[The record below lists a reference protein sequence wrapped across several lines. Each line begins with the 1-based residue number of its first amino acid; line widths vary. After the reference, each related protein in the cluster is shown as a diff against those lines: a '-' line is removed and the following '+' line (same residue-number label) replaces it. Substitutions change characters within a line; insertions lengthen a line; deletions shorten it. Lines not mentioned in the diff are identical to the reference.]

1 MKIEKITLCNLAS
14 FEGEHVID
22 FGVEP
27 LRSAGLFA
35 ITGDTGAGKS
45 TLLDAICLALYNR
58 TPRLDDAEKLERNE
72 LDNSERKKQA
82 IQASDPRNMM
92 RRGQKVAYS
101 RVEFTL
107 SDGTRYE
114 AGWLCRVKRTGTYDT
129 ASRSLRQIS
138 PRKKDVASG
147 TDKEVQPLIDE
158 TVGLDYTQ
166 FSRTVM
172 LAQGSF
178 ATFLQAKKRDK
189 SALLEKLTGTEIYG
203 LISMKIY
210 ELASQAEAE
219 AKEIASR
226 IEGILHHRLMP
237 EQLDS
242 IQSDIHQKTTIRDG
256 LLEEQEGVKKRLRWL
271 DEYEAAAKET
281 SRLEAANVAARK
293 ALAAMRAEQILLERY
308 DSVQPMQSLF
318 EAIQVRQQD
327 IGALKEQVAAISTA
341 LTEGG
346 KQLADAERTLAT
358 CREQTADA
366 SRQLQLRQSDL
377 RQGHTLTGE
386 IKAGSQ
392 QLANLK
398 NQLRQEHN
406 SLAGRRQKLAARR
419 EELAALQKE
428 IQGLTLHEQAL
439 SVHHVMFE
447 KIDLIR
453 EKLNSFRAESEQN
466 SQDHKKLAELQRE
479 QEKLQEALM
488 RMESKQQADSEKL
501 STLKSELLIH
511 RQNNQG
517 RDGNGLGQEVS
528 EIRNRLLALRHASL
542 LWQRIANSYEDVAE
556 RRAKIA
562 RDTASMEQAKKDIER
577 ARHEVE
583 ARRDAYSHF
592 SEAYMLSN
600 SENIRRL
607 RRSLKEGTSCPV
619 CGATHHPYHT
629 ETEQELGELMD
640 NLEKD
645 FNEARQEL
653 ERKQQ
658 TLDALV
664 RKSAEDEG
672 GLRADRLHLQQC
684 EKTLRADEEEWQ
696 DFAFL
701 DPSFAECS
709 PAVNRPARQAL
720 IGLLLDSARKAEREK
735 AEELEAF
742 NYHQAQINRFTE
754 QVELLTAQMADDK
767 GNLDKLRTTRKIN
780 QAHVETIQQRVARSD
795 RSCEQLYH
803 DLDEM
808 ITLSDWLADW
818 RRNPDSF
825 RLQLKTLAQDWL
837 TTRDGLKTSTAR
849 EANAEQ
855 ELRTMEEALAEA
867 ARRCQQTQDEHDAL
881 SHAVEGKREQIR
893 RLFGALT
900 PEQEEQRLQDRFAK
914 MQQAQQAAQET
925 YDATNNRLRQLQ
937 GQHQSIE
944 ANRRDRQ
951 RELREQMS
959 RLDMLINNFN
969 ADNPPLQFS
978 AQADLFGGGHAW
990 AEIRARLD
998 ALRGD
1003 VSLAARQLE
1012 EARKRLVRLQPDAGS
1027 LTEGQIAE
1035 ERRRQQA
1042 RLADLGARIEQNAA
1056 ALLSQQALLHAH
1068 ESSTR
1073 QAAKQQQAL
1082 EGARQ
1087 NALQWKRLADLFGSA
1102 DGKRFRQQAQSHT
1115 FRYLVAHANRHL
1127 QQLSPRYQLRTPP
1140 GTLLLEIIDR
1150 DMFDQA
1156 RYVTSLSGGETFVVS
1171 LALALGL
1178 ASLSTGGISIG
1189 SLFIDE
1195 GFGNLDQE
1203 SLDLVMDALS
1213 KLENSQGRKV
1223 GIISHTAQ
1231 IRQQIS
1237 PQIRVRKLPAGARST
1252 ISVL

>member
-92 RRGQKVAYS
+92 RRGQKTAYS

-107 SDGTRYE
+107 SDGSRYE

-129 ASRSLRQIS
+129 VSRSLRQIS
-138 PRKKDVASG
+138 PRKKDIASG

-158 TVGLDYTQ
+158 IVGLDYMQ

-210 ELASQAEAE
+210 ELSGQAEAK

-226 IEGILHHRLMP
+226 IEGILHHRLTP

-242 IQSDIHQKTTIRDG
+242 IQSDIHQKTTLRDS
-256 LLEEQEGVKKRLRWL
+256 LQQELEDVKKSLRWL
-271 DEYEAAAKET
+271 DEYEVAAKDT
-281 SRLEAANVAARK
+281 ARLEAENVAARK
-293 ALAAMRAEQILLERY
+293 ALSAMRAEQLLLERY

-318 EAIQVRQQD
+318 ETIQVHQQD
-327 IGALKEQVAAISTA
+327 IGTLKGQVAVISTA
-341 LTEGG
+341 LTDGE
-346 KQLADAERTLAT
+346 KQLTEAEQTLAT

-366 SRQLQLRQSDL
+366 NRQLQLRQSDL
-377 RQGHTLTGE
+377 RQGHALTGE
-386 IKAGSQ
+386 IKAGLL
-392 QLANLK
+392 QLSNLK
-398 NQLRQEHN
+398 NQLRQEQN

-419 EELAALQKE
+419 EELVALQKE
-428 IQGLTLHEQAL
+428 IQGLKLHEQAL
-439 SVHHVMFE
+439 AVHQVMFE

-453 EKLNSFRAESEQN
+453 DKLNSFRTESEQN
-466 SQDHKKLAELQRE
+466 GQDHKKLAELQRGQGE
-479 QEKLQEALM
+479 LQETLI
-488 RMESKQQADSEKL
+488 RVERKQQSDSEKL

-517 RDGNGLGQEVS
+517 RDGTSLGQEVS

-542 LWQRIANSYEDVAE
+542 LWQRIADSYEDIAE

-562 RDTASMEQAKKDIER
+562 RDTASMEQTKKDIER
-577 ARHEVE
+577 ARHEAE
-583 ARRDAYSHF
+583 AQRDAYSHL

-629 ETEQELGELMD
+629 ETERELGELMD

-645 FNEARQEL
+645 YNEARLEL
-653 ERKQQ
+653 DRKQQ
-658 TLDALV
+658 ALDFLV
-664 RKSAEDEG
+664 RKLAEDEG
-672 GLRADRLHLQQC
+672 GLRADKQHLQQC
-684 EKTLRADEEEWQ
+684 EKTLRADEKEWQ
-696 DFAFL
+696 DFAYL
-701 DPSFAECS
+701 DTSFAECS
-709 PAVNRPARQAL
+709 PAVNRPARQAFM
-720 IGLLLDSARKAEREK
+720 GMLLDNARKAEREK
-735 AEELEAF
+735 TEELETF

-754 QVELLTAQMADDK
+754 QVEQLTAQMADDK
-767 GNLDKLRTTRKIN
+767 GNLDKLRTTQKIN

-795 RSCEQLYH
+795 RSCEQLYR
-803 DLDEM
+803 DLDGM
-808 ITLSDWLADW
+808 ITLSEWFADW
-818 RRNPDSF
+818 KRNPDNF
-825 RLQLKTLAQDWL
+825 RLRLTNLAQDWL

-881 SHAVEGKREQIR
+881 LHAVEGKREEIR

-900 PEQEEQRLQDRFAK
+900 PEQEEQRLQDYVAK
-914 MQQAQQAAQET
+914 MQQAQQVAQDT
-925 YDATNNRLRQLQ
+925 YDETNNRLRQLQ

-944 ANRRDRQ
+944 ASRQDKQ

-959 RLDMLINNFN
+959 RLDILINNYN
-969 ADNPPLQFS
+969 ANNPPLQFS
-978 AQADLFGGGHAW
+978 ELADLFGGNHAW

-1003 VSLAARQLE
+1003 VSLAAHQLE
-1012 EARKRLVRLQPDAGS
+1012 EARNRLVRLQSDGKS
-1027 LTEGQIAE
+1027 LTAEQVAE
-1035 ERRRQQA
+1035 ERRQLQA
-1042 RLADLGARIEQNAA
+1042 RLSALSAQIEQNAA
-1056 ALLSQQALLHAH
+1056 ALLGQQTLLHAH
-1068 ESSTR
+1068 ERSTK
-1073 QAAKQQQAL
+1073 QAAKQQQVL
-1082 EGARQ
+1082 DDARQ
-1087 NALQWKRLADLFGSA
+1087 DALQWKRLTDLFGSA
-1102 DGKRFRQQAQSHT
+1102 DGKRFRQQAQSYT
-1115 FRYLVAHANRHL
+1115 FRYLVAHANQHL
-1127 QQLSPRYQLRTPP
+1127 RQLSPRYQLRTPP

-1237 PQIRVRKLPAGARST
+1237 PQIRVRKQPTGARST